1 MGILIADE
9 FNRCRCVRRR
19 WVTSW
24 TLSLHKPL
32 WLLVHARY
40 DLFDILLFAI
50 MLCDVCY
57 WIWSS
62 ATTRWWAT
70 RWINVLSSTP
80 WSHFFSKRPK
90 TLQPEGTLGNWWRS
104 IVTVIHV
111 CTSFPRG
118 SSIDGINLQEDVDV
132 QSINC
137 FKNRLEKRRTR
148 QMDFFKDL

>member
-1 MGILIADE
+1 MRILIADE

-32 WLLVHARY
+32 WLLVDARH

-50 MLCDVCY
+50 MLCGVCY

-62 ATTRWWAT
+62 STTRWAT

-80 WSHFFSKRPK
+80 WSHFFKK
-90 TLQPEGTLGNWWRS
+90 TEDTSTRGHTWKLVKKHCHCDSRLYFFSQRVINRWNKLTRGCWRS
-104 IVTVIHV
+104 VHKLFQESTREK
-111 CTSFPRG
+111 TYTA
-118 SSIDGINLQEDVDV
+118 DGL
-132 QSINC
+132 
-137 FKNRLEKRRTR
+137 L
-148 QMDFFKDL
+148 